1 MADLPDPPYPA
12 DTRAKGWR
20 FELDYEQIEQSSTW
34 ALATAKAP
42 EVRGWLLLM
51 WLCSWK
57 QVPCGSFPNDDA
69 VIAAMIGMP
78 LKTWAKLRDVL
89 MRGWTA
95 AADGR
100 VYHETIGARVLEMLE
115 WRRKNAKRVADFKA
129 KRRSER
135 GDSKDETQKQHTG
148 NALPARKQHGSND
161 TGTGTTT
168 YTEADASV
176 AAKSPRA
183 SRKCPKNFQP
193 GGEWSE
199 ANHPAVD
206 WRAELDKFRDHTFK
220 TAITDWDGAFRNW
233 IRRAAENRRPGG
245 AVIPINRQEAQ
256 EQRNRAVGDEWLR
269 QQEAS
274 DATN

>member
-1 MADLPDPPYPA
+1 MADLPEPPYPA
-12 DTRAKGWR
+12 ATKAKGWR

-42 EVRGWLLLM
+42 EARGWLLVM
-51 WLCSWK
+51 WLCAWK

-78 LKTWAKLRDVL
+78 MKTWGRLREVL

-95 AADGR
+95 ANDGR

-115 WRRKNAKRVADFKA
+115 YRAKTAKRVADFKA
-129 KRRSER
+129 KQRSER
-135 GDSKDETQKQHTG
+135 NG
-148 NALPARKQHGSND
+148 NALPTGEQRDKND
-161 TGTGTTT
+161 TGTGTGTT
-168 YTEADASV
+168 TEAKASV

-183 SRKCPKNFQP
+183 SRKCPQGFAPN
-193 GGEWSE
+193 GEWAE

-206 WRAELDKFRDHTFK
+206 WRAELEKFRDHTFK
-220 TAITDWDGAFRNW
+220 TALTDWDGAFRNW
-233 IRRAAENRRPGG
+233 IRRAAENRRPVGS
-245 AVIPINRQEAQ
+245 VIPINRQEAQ

-269 QQEAS
+269 QQEAA
-274 DATN
+274 DASH